1 MLRRIILTAVLVVV
15 TAVCAFAQMSDSQ
28 VLEFYAREIKAGT
41 SQSQIVTKLIQRG
54 VKVDQ
59 IRRLRNQY
67 GAQMNGQSQ
76 TKKNMGTGNN
86 VSTLRRNNEPAPSSS
101 QQYVTGKQTE
111 TGIHPTNRQYTQ
123 GDIWTDVNMQPNM
136 QPNVQSNVQPN
147 VQSNMQPNMQYN
159 MQPNMQ
165 PDVNQSYYPYF
176 QDVDLDKVKRV
187 FGRDIFNQR
196 ALSFEPNMNIA
207 TPENYVLGPGDQV
220 IIDIYGASQK
230 NLQLEVSPEGTV
242 TVPDYGPV
250 QIGGMSVAA
259 ANAKIRRS
267 LGSRYSSSEIKLT
280 VGQTRT
286 ILVNVMGEVRLPGTY
301 TLSAFATVF
310 HALYLAG
317 GINDLGTLRNIKVYR
332 GGRLIT
338 VVDIYEYILNGRLA
352 GNIRLQENDVIQ
364 VGVYDCL
371 VDVAGNVKRPMSY
384 EMRRSESVGTLIKY
398 AGGFSGDAYKKAVR
412 LIRKTGEKY
421 AVYTVDEF
429 DMNSFRVDDGDSI
442 TVDGILD
449 RYDNMVEIKGAVF
462 RPGKYQLGK
471 GITSVRSLI
480 QQAEGVTE
488 EAFTAHAI
496 LHRMK
501 SDRTLEVI
509 PVDVQGIMQ
518 GTVADQPLR
527 NEDVLFIPTKSDR
540 ISDRTLT
547 IGGEVFSP
555 GIYQYA
561 ENTTIEDLIMQ
572 AGGLTDAASTAKV
585 DVSRRIVDPKATTS
599 SKEISKTFTFS
610 VKDGFVVDGSDRF
623 TLEPYDVVQV
633 RRSPGFQTPR
643 MITVSGEVMFEGS
656 YTLVTKNQRLSDA
669 VNAAGGVTDQAYV
682 RGARLERQMDDDEKA
697 RRDFLLHQL
706 RMQSD
711 DKDTIN
717 INQLQL
723 GDTYSVGIHLDEA
736 LAHPGSDADIQIRE
750 GDRLVVPEYNGVVKI
765 SGDVMFPNTVAYQA
779 GKDYKWYVNQAGGF
793 GNRARKSRTWI
804 VYQNGTMS
812 KVGRGVK
819 VEPGCEIVVP
829 SKPKRDGSR
838 LTQWLTLGTSVTSM
852 AAMIATLANALK

>member
-1 MLRRIILTAVLVVV
+1 
-15 TAVCAFAQMSDSQ
+15 MSDSQ

-59 IRRLRNQY
+59 IRRLRDQY

-76 TKKNMGTGNN
+76 TKKNTSTGNN
-86 VSTLRRNNEPAPSSS
+86 VSTLRRNNEPATTSS

-111 TGIHPTNRQYTQ
+111 TGVYPTDRQYTQ

-136 QPNVQSNVQPN
+136 QPNMEPN
-147 VQSNMQPNMQYN
+147 MEPNMQSNMQYNMQSNMQYNMPPNMQYN
-159 MQPNMQ
+159 MQPG
-165 PDVNQSYYPYF
+165 VNQGYYPYF
-176 QDVDLDKVKRV
+176 QDVDLDKVKKV

-242 TVPDYGPV
+242 TVPDYGPI

-317 GINDLGTLRNIKVYR
+317 GINDLGTLRNIRVYR

-501 SDRTLEVI
+501 SDRTLEAI

-561 ENTTIEDLIMQ
+561 ANTTIEDLIMQ

-656 YTLVTKNQRLSDA
+656 YTLITKNQRLSDA

-682 RGARLERQMDDDEKA
+682 RGARLEREMDDDEKA